1 MTLTIEDGT
10 GVTGADSF
18 VTVEECSA
26 HAVAYFGASLSGN
39 AADKEA
45 ALRRAWVYMSA
56 LTWKADYPW
65 PTLGDEIPEAVKL
78 AQSVFARAEFQ
89 SVGVLSPSVT
99 LSSSKVLNKAGEI
112 GWSVSHGPNTVDAAR
127 PVVTMAMDLLKPYL
141 ITGNTRLVE
150 RA

>member
-26 HAVAYFGASLSGN
+26 HAVAYFGASLSGST
-39 AADKEA
+39 ADKEA
-45 ALRRAWVYMSA
+45 ALRRAWVYMAA
-56 LTWKADYPW
+56 LSWKSDSPW
-65 PTLGDEIPEAVKL
+65 PTLGGTIPEPVKV
-78 AQSVFARAEFQ
+78 AQSVFARVEFQ
-89 SVGVLSPSVT
+89 NVGALSPNVT
-99 LSSSKVLNKAGEI
+99 RSSNKVLNKAGEI
-112 GWSVSHGPNTVDAAR
+112 GWSVSHGPNTVEAAR

-141 ITGNTRLVE
+141 ISGNTKFLE